1 MENKYLEKIAGPLT
15 NMGRAI
21 KAELDKGALN
31 GRLNSSQNKL
41 RNKLMHKLPKESFG
55 GKREMLREV
64 QGMYRMGG

>member
-1 MENKYLEKIAGPLT
+1 
-15 NMGRAI
+15 MGRAI